1 MDRSSGDRVRVS
13 ETPER
18 ACVKRDA
25 IADEDG
31 TRVVQHTRADRGNVN
46 GNNNGTPGGSASG
59 RRRGSGKGTSNLSAS
74 ASTSALCGPSLRA
87 GGRRLSYHGD
97 VLEGLHLDRLTR
109 GKTGVVKLIRN
120 ERPRREVW
128 SIFIQDDP
136 RVKKEHG
143 QGHLF
148 APVKA
153 LVDWCDACSLRIESE
168 ALRCKYCSY
177 TCHLHCEGL
186 VRLDCHQGESQT
198 EGTPTIAPCRSF
210 SNTPPLK
217 NATKEDEDE
226 KSLTEEEIQAK
237 IEEYNSRVSE
247 NGMKLAKNGNY
258 TGFIRV
264 HLKLR
269 RPVSLLPPDGKNP
282 GFSAAADERDSRTSF
297 YMPNESVKQLH
308 VSSSTT
314 VTEVIQ
320 GLLKKYLM
328 EDNPSKFSLY
338 QQTHR
343 DGQDLLQKLSGS
355 EYPLVLR
362 LLAGP
367 DPENLTFV
375 LRENETGDVE
385 WHAFSVPEL
394 QNFLAILEK
403 EERERLNVVRQR
415 YVNYRKK
422 LLEALQEV
430 QNKPD

>member
-1 MDRSSGDRVRVS
+1 MTGSNSMSSG
-13 ETPER
+13 
-18 ACVKRDA
+18 
-25 IADEDG
+25 
-31 TRVVQHTRADRGNVN
+31 
-46 GNNNGTPGGSASG
+46 
-59 RRRGSGKGTSNLSAS
+59 
-74 ASTSALCGPSLRA
+74 
-87 GGRRLSYHGD
+87 Y
-97 VLEGLHLDRLTR
+97 
-109 GKTGVVKLIRN
+109 
-120 ERPRREVW
+120 
-128 SIFIQDDP
+128 
-136 RVKKEHG
+136 
-143 QGHLF
+143 
-148 APVKA
+148 
-153 LVDWCDACSLRIESE
+153 CSLDEESE
-168 ALRCKYCSY
+168 DFTFFTAKTSFFR
-177 TCHLHCEGL
+177 
-186 VRLDCHQGESQT
+186 QT
-198 EGTPTIAPCRSF
+198 HGKHRAE
-210 SNTPPLK
+210 

-247 NGMKLAKNGNY
+247 NGMKLVSTFFHLTACDEIHNLRTQAENGNY